1 MNSSAMDIIHDHY
14 KQKPREMAKSNVKQA
29 LLPAG
34 SIAML
39 NNNGTAPGFIIEHS
53 DKILMAFPGPPNEM
67 TPLFETYGIPFFQDK
82 QEGKLRYKTIKT
94 FGIGES
100 LLEEKLISLID
111 GQTDPTIATYAS
123 EGECRVRIASKR
135 PTEKEATDALDA
147 MLNEILK
154 IIGEYVYSTEDKEL
168 YEVVAQKLISEEIS
182 ISAAESCTGG
192 MFASWLTGYPGIS
205 NVLKFSLITYS
216 DQAKIDELDVSP
228 DTIKRH
234 SAVSKEVAREMA
246 TGLFKKTNSRLCI
259 AVTGYADKVDLCDTD
274 GKNLSG
280 LIYIAMLF
288 DGKLYERELHK
299 FANSRDA
306 ARRFAVLNMYDL
318 IYKNI

>member
-1 MNSSAMDIIHDHY
+1 
-14 KQKPREMAKSNVKQA
+14 
-29 LLPAG
+29 
-34 SIAML
+34 
-39 NNNGTAPGFIIEHS
+39 
-53 DKILMAFPGPPNEM
+53 
-67 TPLFETYGIPFFQDK
+67 
-82 QEGKLRYKTIKT
+82 
-94 FGIGES
+94 
-100 LLEEKLISLID
+100 
-111 GQTDPTIATYAS
+111 
-123 EGECRVRIASKR
+123 
-135 PTEKEATDALDA
+135 
-147 MLNEILK
+147 
-154 IIGEYVYSTEDKEL
+154 
-168 YEVVAQKLISEEIS
+168 
-182 ISAAESCTGG
+182 